1 MQTSQTKFFGRGR
14 KAKWKGG
21 RYETQEDIILRNLEK
36 KDLTLDE
43 LMRIMRPAPR
53 PSLRR
58 CLSNLKAMDKVR
70 LRYDGVWIKL

>member
-1 MQTSQTKFFGRGR
+1 MQTSDTKFFGRGR

-36 KDLTLDE
+36 KDMMLDE
-43 LMRIMRPAPR
+43 LLDIMRPAPR

-58 CLSNLKAMDKVR
+58 CLSNLQKMNKVR
-70 LRYDGVWIKL
+70 HRYDGVWIKL